1 MAGHEHLTIGDLAG
15 RTGCRPETVRY
26 YERAGLM
33 PDPARSPGG
42 HRLYTVTHLKRLHFI
57 RRCRD
62 LGIGLARTR
71 QLLALVDSGE
81 GTCDEVRLIAEDHL
95 EAIRGKIADLRRMER
110 VMKDMVATCATGAVP
125 DCPVID
131 ALYRA

>member
-1 MAGHEHLTIGDLAG
+1 M
-15 RTGCRPETVRY
+15 
-26 YERAGLM
+26 
-33 PDPARSPGG
+33 
-42 HRLYTVTHLKRLHFI
+42 
-57 RRCRD
+57 
-62 LGIGLARTR
+62 
-71 QLLALVDSGE
+71 LALVDSGE